1 MLIVISW
8 EQEIFTEREEFK
20 RRIFRNI
27 QGELDQFGL
36 KIYNANVKELRD
48 APQSS
53 YFESL
58 SRKAHE
64 GAINQA
70 RIDVAEAQRKGNVGE
85 AARQGEQN
93 REIAKINAE
102 TAVQKTERDSEK
114 AKAEATLATRK
125 TAFNRD
131 VNIAQIEATRA
142 TEARDEELRKE
153 VETKRAQTELER
165 LRATDVVKATIA
177 RESKQ
182 QAADAKNYEEQARSN
197 AGMHSAFPIALEKLF
212 LLHRTFLPCYRN
224 TILLYLRKYFKFTLL
239 LCQLANEH
247 SNQLFTASRKQQM
260 PMPTRSESR
269 PKLGTLPRPR
279 TPRPYLSDSKKRL
292 PV

>member
-1 MLIVISW
+1 MIL
-8 EQEIFTEREEFK
+8 EREEFK

-70 RIDVAEAQRKGNVGE
+70 RIDVAEAQRMGNVGE
-85 AARQGEQN
+85 AQRQGEQN

-114 AKAEATLATRK
+114 ARAEAILSTRK
-125 TAFNRD
+125 TNFSKD

-142 TEARDEELRKE
+142 TEARDEELRRDVE
-153 VETKRAQTELER
+153 VKRAQTELER
-165 LRATDVVKATIA
+165 LRASDVVKATIQ

-197 AGMHSAFPIALEKLF
+197 AGM
-212 LLHRTFLPCYRN
+212 FLP
-224 TILLYLRKYFKFTLL
+224 LEVHE
-239 LCQLANEH
+239 A
-247 SNQLFTASRKQQM
+247 
-260 PMPTRSESR
+260 
-269 PKLGTLPRPR
+269 
-279 TPRPYLSDSKKRL
+279 
-292 PV
+292 

>member
-1 MLIVISW
+1 MLIVNSW

-197 AGMHSAFPIALEKLF
+197 AGMHSVFPIALENCSCFTELSS
-212 LLHRTFLPCYRN
+212 LL
-224 TILLYLRKYFKFTLL
+224 
-239 LCQLANEH
+239 
-247 SNQLFTASRKQQM
+247 
-260 PMPTRSESR
+260 
-269 PKLGTLPRPR
+269 
-279 TPRPYLSDSKKRL
+279 
-292 PV
+292 

>member
-1 MLIVISW
+1 MGSILTTRFQRS
-8 EQEIFTEREEFK
+8 QIFTEREEFK

-114 AKAEATLATRK
+114 AKVCISIFHFL
-125 TAFNRD
+125 N
-131 VNIAQIEATRA
+131 VPQSVAQPGP
-142 TEARDEELRKE
+142 L
-153 VETKRAQTELER
+153 
-165 LRATDVVKATIA
+165 
-177 RESKQ
+177 
-182 QAADAKNYEEQARSN
+182 N
-197 AGMHSAFPIALEKLF
+197 
-212 LLHRTFLPCYRN
+212 
-224 TILLYLRKYFKFTLL
+224 LY
-239 LCQLANEH
+239 
-247 SNQLFTASRKQQM
+247 
-260 PMPTRSESR
+260 
-269 PKLGTLPRPR
+269 
-279 TPRPYLSDSKKRL
+279 
-292 PV
+292 